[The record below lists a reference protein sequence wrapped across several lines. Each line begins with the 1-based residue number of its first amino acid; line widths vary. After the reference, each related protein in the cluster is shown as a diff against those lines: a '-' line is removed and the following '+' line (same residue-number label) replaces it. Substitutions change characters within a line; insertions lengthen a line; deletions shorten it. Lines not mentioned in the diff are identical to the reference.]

1 MLQLLTFPGGSFLID
16 SVQSF
21 FLLNNVSLGWEGPL
35 QGAPRCTANLFSNV
49 LLGKA
54 ATPVKVSRLQT
65 GSVLTA
71 LVQMV
76 HLCPQQGPRR
86 GFLYIN
92 VCSWKRVPAPQDPSR
107 PLPVFAGK
115 LETETK
121 EGQGESWIP
130 LSKVPLWIQISSQRL
145 ITQTVFFP
153 SRL

>member
-1 MLQLLTFPGGSFLID
+1 MSARAERGLSKELPAALLTF
-16 SVQSF
+16 
-21 FLLNNVSLGWEGPL
+21 
-35 QGAPRCTANLFSNV
+35 FSNV
-49 LLGKA
+49 LPGKA
-54 ATPVKVSRLQT
+54 ATPVTVNRLQT

-107 PLPVFAGK
+107 PLPVVAGK

-130 LSKVPLWIQISSQRL
+130 LC
-145 ITQTVFFP
+145 
-153 SRL
+153 